1 MIPYVISS
9 FRGGFSDETDKGV
22 AGSFKHGHALDIHG
36 RDDILTAKQAMA
48 TILDA
53 TTGVFASAVGA
64 YSVTGTTIT
73 APINV
78 FVNGSDGTTY
88 CFGSTGSIFTRS
100 GDGFWTFAYN
110 DENGGIKGASE
121 WKLSDGVNYL
131 YWSTGTSIG
140 RKVLQ
145 GADITPDSGTGRWT
159 DVVADYKTTLDSAD
173 WHMMIPASG
182 SLMVGN
188 SNALAE
194 IKFNGDFNATALNVR
209 PGNIVKCLEERD
221 DYVILGTGKQGQAEE
236 GHIWSWITTAIN
248 WVQKKRIPVKGVNSL
263 VSAELMVLQGGDD
276 GELFFSDFVN
286 ATPLNGLP
294 GGGQTNPGGAAI
306 EDDQAVFGFFGGTY
320 PGIWSYGRKR
330 KNRPFALNLPY
341 RMAKTVVG
349 STLSTISAVTVADGV
364 LMASWGTTDGS
375 TNEYGIDSVSS
386 TTKATAL
393 YEGLEFDG
401 NQPHLDKKFDTV
413 KVNFAPLVSG
423 TSISVKFKLDKA
435 TTGGDSSAGAGWK
448 YAITGGNSTSH
459 SVADSTEAIFVVSG
473 AAKIYEVGVELNPS
487 SNDSPQIQSV
497 VTYVS
502 QTPYEY

>member
-173 WHMMIPASG
+173 WHPMIPASG
-182 SLMVGN
+182 SLMIAN
-188 SNALAE
+188 SNALA
-194 IKFNGDFNATALNVR
+194 
-209 PGNIVKCLEERD
+209 
-221 DYVILGTGKQGQAEE
+221 
-236 GHIWSWITTAIN
+236 
-248 WVQKKRIPVKGVNSL
+248 
-263 VSAELMVLQGGDD
+263 
-276 GELFFSDFVN
+276 
-286 ATPLNGLP
+286 
-294 GGGQTNPGGAAI
+294 
-306 EDDQAVFGFFGGTY
+306 
-320 PGIWSYGRKR
+320 
-330 KNRPFALNLPY
+330 
-341 RMAKTVVG
+341 
-349 STLSTISAVTVADGV
+349 
-364 LMASWGTTDGS
+364 
-375 TNEYGIDSVSS
+375 
-386 TTKATAL
+386 
-393 YEGLEFDG
+393 
-401 NQPHLDKKFDTV
+401 
-413 KVNFAPLVSG
+413 
-423 TSISVKFKLDKA
+423 
-435 TTGGDSSAGAGWK
+435 
-448 YAITGGNSTSH
+448 
-459 SVADSTEAIFVVSG
+459 
-473 AAKIYEVGVELNPS
+473 
-487 SNDSPQIQSV
+487 
-497 VTYVS
+497 
-502 QTPYEY
+502 